1 MVKLVH
7 GGDIYSARERIQGI
21 ILDFSANINP
31 LGLPDS
37 VKSALVERL
46 DDFALYPD
54 PLCRELVQKIA
65 ESEQIAP
72 AHILCAN
79 GAAELIFRLVQA
91 IRPRCALVVAPT
103 FAEYEQALNGCGCRI
118 EYHLLKE
125 EQDFVLDDSVLEKIH
140 PHTGIVFLCNPNN
153 PTGQLVDQKLLERIL
168 VRCSSCGALLVV
180 DECFRDFLEDSDV
193 NSMKGWV
200 EEFPNLLI
208 LRAFTKH
215 FAMAGLRLGYCLCA
229 NPPLLE
235 RMTGLGQPWGVSVPA
250 QIAGVAALSD
260 TDYLRRTR
268 ELIAQERDYLKQQ
281 LGKLPVRVIGSQA
294 NYIFFHAPEDSEQKD
309 SLAVALEQDGI
320 LIRSCDNYYGMP
332 KGYYR
337 IAVRSHADNQK
348 LVEAMERFFAPPI
361 QPVEAQTVTL
371 TAPPPEEL
379 PATEEPTALT
389 SQEQPDVSDES
400 QSSSPSGE
408 PLVEPAAS
416 AAEDTAENVTDSSTA
431 DTTAAAEAEPPLK
444 VPQQDSRT
452 LPSAEQKRQYR
463 FLRDKQKRYEW
474 EDED

>member
-7 GGDIYSARERIQGI
+7 GGDIYSARERIQGT

-37 VKSALVERL
+37 VKSALMERL

-72 AHILCAN
+72 EHILCAN

-91 IRPRCALVVAPT
+91 IRPRCALVIAPT
-103 FAEYEQALNGCGCRI
+103 FAEYEQALNGCSCRI

-180 DECFRDFLEDSDV
+180 DECFRDFLEDCDG

-235 RMTGLGQPWGVSVPA
+235 RMAGLGQPWGVSVPA

-268 ELIAQERDYLKQQ
+268 ELIAQERGYLKQQ

-294 NYIFFHAPEDSEQKD
+294 NYIFFHAPEDSEREN
-309 SLAVALEQDGI
+309 SLAAALEQDGI

-348 LVEAMERFFAPPI
+348 LVEAMERFFVPPI
-361 QPVEAQTVTL
+361 QPAEAQTVTL
-371 TAPPPEEL
+371 TAPQPDEPKEES
-379 PATEEPTALT
+379 PSVKIE
-389 SQEQPDVSDES
+389 EQPAASDES
-400 QSSSPSGE
+400 GLPSDE
-408 PLVEPAAS
+408 PFVEPTS
-416 AAEDTAENVTDSSTA
+416 FAAEDAANQATDPAVADAVADAVAET
-431 DTTAAAEAEPPLK
+431 EPPLK
-444 VPQQDSRT
+444 VPQQDRQT
-452 LPSAEQKRQYR
+452 PPSAEQKRQYR

>member
-7 GGDIYSARERIQGI
+7 GGDIYSARERIQGT

-37 VKSALVERL
+37 VKSALMERL

-72 AHILCAN
+72 EHILCAN

-103 FAEYEQALNGCGCRI
+103 FAEYEQALNGCSCRV

-125 EQDFVLDDSVLEKIH
+125 EQDFVLDDLVLEKIH

-180 DECFRDFLEDSDV
+180 DECFRDFLEDCDG

-235 RMTGLGQPWGVSVPA
+235 RMAGLGQPWGVSVPA

-268 ELIAQERDYLKQQ
+268 ELIAQERGYLKQQ

-294 NYIFFHAPEDSEQKD
+294 NYIFFHAPEDSERAN
-309 SLAVALEQDGI
+309 SLAAALEQDGI

-348 LVEAMERFFAPPI
+348 LVEAMERFFAMPI

-371 TAPPPEEL
+371 TAPQPDEPKEES
-379 PATEEPTALT
+379 PSVKIE
-389 SQEQPDVSDES
+389 EQPAASDES
-400 QSSSPSGE
+400 GLPSDE
-408 PLVEPAAS
+408 PLVEPTS
-416 AAEDTAENVTDSSTA
+416 FAAEDAA
-431 DTTAAAEAEPPLK
+431 DQAADPAVADDAAAEAEPPLK

>member
-7 GGDIYSARERIQGI
+7 GGDIYSAKERIQGT

-37 VKSALVERL
+37 VKSALMERL

-72 AHILCAN
+72 EHILCAN

-103 FAEYEQALNGCGCRI
+103 FAEYEQALNGCSCRI

-180 DECFRDFLEDSDV
+180 DECFRDFLEDCDG

-235 RMTGLGQPWGVSVPA
+235 RMAGLGQPWGVSVPA

-268 ELIAQERDYLKQQ
+268 ELIAQERGYLKQQ

-294 NYIFFHAPEDSEQKD
+294 NYIFFHTPEDSEREN
-309 SLAVALEQDGI
+309 SLAAALEQDGI

-348 LVEAMERFFAPPI
+348 LVEAMERFFAMPI
-361 QPVEAQTVTL
+361 QPAEAQTVTL
-371 TAPPPEEL
+371 TAPQPDEPKEES
-379 PATEEPTALT
+379 PSVKIE
-389 SQEQPDVSDES
+389 EQPAASDES
-400 QSSSPSGE
+400 GLPSDE
-408 PLVEPAAS
+408 PLVEPTS
-416 AAEDTAENVTDSSTA
+416 FAAEDAANQATDPAVADAVAET
-431 DTTAAAEAEPPLK
+431 EPPLK
-444 VPQQDSRT
+444 VPQQDRQT
-452 LPSAEQKRQYR
+452 PPSAEQKRQYR

>member
-7 GGDIYSARERIQGI
+7 GGDIYSARERIQGT

-37 VKSALVERL
+37 VKSALMERL

-72 AHILCAN
+72 EHILCAN

-103 FAEYEQALNGCGCRI
+103 FAEYEQALNGCSCRI
-118 EYHLLKE
+118 EYHLLKQ

-180 DECFRDFLEDSDV
+180 DECFRDFLEDCDG

-200 EEFPNLLI
+200 EKFPNLLI

-235 RMTGLGQPWGVSVPA
+235 RMAGLGQPWGVSVPA

-294 NYIFFHAPEDSEQKD
+294 NYIFFHAPEDSEREN
-309 SLAVALEQDGI
+309 SLAAALEQDGI

-348 LVEAMERFFAPPI
+348 LVEAMEHFFAMPI

-371 TAPPPEEL
+371 TAPQPEEPEEEA
-379 PATEEPTALT
+379 PALQSE
-389 SQEQPDVSDES
+389 EQPAASNES
-400 QSSSPSGE
+400 GSPSDE
-408 PLVEPAAS
+408 PLVEPTS
-416 AAEDTAENVTDSSTA
+416 FAAEDAADQATDPAVA
-431 DTTAAAEAEPPLK
+431 DAAAETEPPLK
-444 VPQQDSRT
+444 VPQQDRQT
-452 LPSAEQKRQYR
+452 PPSAEQKRQYR

>member
-7 GGDIYSARERIQGI
+7 GGDIYSAKERIQGT

-37 VKSALVERL
+37 VKSALMERL

-72 AHILCAN
+72 EHILCAN

-103 FAEYEQALNGCGCRI
+103 FAEYEQALNGCSCRV

-180 DECFRDFLEDSDV
+180 DECFRDFLEDCDG
-193 NSMKGWV
+193 NSMKSWV

-235 RMTGLGQPWGVSVPA
+235 RMAGLGQPWGVSVPA

-294 NYIFFHAPEDSEQKD
+294 NYIFFHAPEDSEREN
-309 SLAVALEQDGI
+309 SLATALEQDGI

-348 LVEAMERFFAPPI
+348 LVEAMEHFFAMPI

-371 TAPPPEEL
+371 TAPQPEES
-379 PATEEPTALT
+379 EEAPVLK
-389 SQEQPDVSDES
+389 SEEQPAASDES
-400 QSSSPSGE
+400 GSPSDE
-408 PLVEPAAS
+408 PLVEPTS
-416 AAEDTAENVTDSSTA
+416 FAAEDAADQATDPAVA
-431 DTTAAAEAEPPLK
+431 DAAAETEPPLK
-444 VPQQDSRT
+444 VPQQDHQT
-452 LPSAEQKRQYR
+452 PPSAEQKRQYR

>member
-1 MVKLVH
+1 MILPSIPTLFAGNWSKKL
-7 GGDIYSARERIQGI
+7 Q
-21 ILDFSANINP
+21 NP
-31 LGLPDS
+31 
-37 VKSALVERL
+37 R
-46 DDFALYPD
+46 
-54 PLCRELVQKIA
+54 
-65 ESEQIAP
+65 QIAP
-72 AHILCAN
+72 EHILCAN

-103 FAEYEQALNGCGCRI
+103 FAEYEQALNGCSCRV

-180 DECFRDFLEDSDV
+180 DECFRDFLEDCDG

-235 RMTGLGQPWGVSVPA
+235 RMAGLGQPWGVSVPA

-260 TDYLRRTR
+260 TDYLHRTR

-281 LGKLPVRVIGSQA
+281 LSKLPVRVIGSQA
-294 NYIFFHAPEDSEQKD
+294 NVHLLSRSRRFRAGEFTCCRTRAGRHFDSQ
-309 SLAVALEQDGI
+309 LRQLLRNAQGLLPHCRALPCRQSEAGGGNGALFCSAYPAGRGADGH
-320 LIRSCDNYYGMP
+320 LDC
-332 KGYYR
+332 
-337 IAVRSHADNQK
+337 
-348 LVEAMERFFAPPI
+348 
-361 QPVEAQTVTL
+361 
-371 TAPPPEEL
+371 
-379 PATEEPTALT
+379 
-389 SQEQPDVSDES
+389 
-400 QSSSPSGE
+400 
-408 PLVEPAAS
+408 
-416 AAEDTAENVTDSSTA
+416 
-431 DTTAAAEAEPPLK
+431 TAAG
-444 VPQQDSRT
+444 
-452 LPSAEQKRQYR
+452 
-463 FLRDKQKRYEW
+463 
-474 EDED
+474 

>member
-1 MVKLVH
+1 MTQLTH
-7 GGDIYSARERIQGI
+7 GGDWAGYRAQYGHDA
-21 ILDFSANINP
+21 LDFSANVSP
-31 LGLPDS
+31 LGLPQG
-37 VKSALVERL
+37 VANAIAAALPHADR
-46 DDFALYPD
+46 YPD
-54 PLCRELVQKIA
+54 PLCRALRAKLAPHEGIPA
-65 ESEQIAP
+65 ES
-72 AHILCAN
+72 ILCGN
-79 GAAELIFRLVQA
+79 GAADLIFRLVWA
-91 IRPRCALVVAPT
+91 AKPRTALVTAPT
-103 FAEYEQALNGCGCRI
+103 FAEYAAALESAGCAVRRHFLQA
-118 EYHLLKE
+118 EV
-125 EQDFVLDDSVLEKIH
+125 DFAVTDSILSSITPEVDM
-140 PHTGIVFLCNPNN
+140 VFLCQPNN
-153 PTGQLVDQKLLERIL
+153 PTGQLTPLPLVERIL
-168 VRCSSCGALLVV
+168 RRCEACGALLVV
-180 DECFRDFLEDSDV
+180 DECFRDFLEDCDG

-235 RMTGLGQPWGVSVPA
+235 RMAGLGQPWGVSVPA

-294 NYIFFHAPEDSEQKD
+294 NYIFFHAPEDSEREN
-309 SLAVALEQDGI
+309 SLAAALEQDGI

-348 LVEAMERFFAPPI
+348 LVEAMERFFVPPI

-371 TAPPPEEL
+371 TAPQPDEPKEES
-379 PATEEPTALT
+379 PSVKIE
-389 SQEQPDVSDES
+389 EQPAASDES
-400 QSSSPSGE
+400 GSPSDE
-408 PLVEPAAS
+408 PLVEPTS
-416 AAEDTAENVTDSSTA
+416 FAAEDAA
-431 DTTAAAEAEPPLK
+431 DQATNPAVADAAAETEPPLK
-444 VPQQDSRT
+444 VPQQDRQT
-452 LPSAEQKRQYR
+452 PPSAEQKRQYR

>member
-7 GGDIYSARERIQGI
+7 GGDIYSAKERIQGT

-37 VKSALVERL
+37 VKSALMERL

-72 AHILCAN
+72 EHILCAN

-103 FAEYEQALNGCGCRI
+103 FAEYEQALNGCSCRV

-180 DECFRDFLEDSDV
+180 DECFRDFLEDCDG
-193 NSMKGWV
+193 NSMKSWV

-235 RMTGLGQPWGVSVPA
+235 RMAGLGQPWGVSVPA

-294 NYIFFHAPEDSEQKD
+294 NYIFFHTPEDFEQEN
-309 SLAVALEQDGI
+309 SLAAALEQDGI

-348 LVEAMERFFAPPI
+348 LVEAMEHFFAIPI

-371 TAPPPEEL
+371 TAPQPEEAPVLKSEEQSAASNKSGL
-379 PATEEPTALT
+379 PSDEPFVEPT
-389 SQEQPDVSDES
+389 SF
-400 QSSSPSGE
+400 
-408 PLVEPAAS
+408 
-416 AAEDTAENVTDSSTA
+416 AAEDAANQATDPAVADAVAET
-431 DTTAAAEAEPPLK
+431 EPPLK
-444 VPQQDSRT
+444 VPQQDRQT
-452 LPSAEQKRQYR
+452 PPSAEQKRQYR

>member
-7 GGDIYSARERIQGI
+7 GGDIYSARERIQGT

-37 VKSALVERL
+37 VKSALMERL

-72 AHILCAN
+72 EHILCAN

-103 FAEYEQALNGCGCRI
+103 FAEYEQALNGCSCRI

-180 DECFRDFLEDSDV
+180 DECFRDFLEDCDG

-235 RMTGLGQPWGVSVPA
+235 RMAGLGQPWGVSVPA

-268 ELIAQERDYLKQQ
+268 ELIAQERGYLKQQ

-294 NYIFFHAPEDSEQKD
+294 NYIFFHAPEGSEREN
-309 SLAVALEQDGI
+309 SLATALEQDGI

-348 LVEAMERFFAPPI
+348 LVEAMERFFAMPI
-361 QPVEAQTVTL
+361 QPDE
-371 TAPPPEEL
+371 PKEES
-379 PATEEPTALT
+379 PSVKIE
-389 SQEQPDVSDES
+389 EQPAASDES
-400 QSSSPSGE
+400 GLPSDE
-408 PLVEPAAS
+408 PLVEPTS
-416 AAEDTAENVTDSSTA
+416 FAAEDAANQATDPAVADAVADAVAET
-431 DTTAAAEAEPPLK
+431 EPPLK
-444 VPQQDSRT
+444 VPQQDRQT
-452 LPSAEQKRQYR
+452 PPSAEQKRQYR

>member
-7 GGDIYSARERIQGI
+7 GGDIYSARERIQGT

-37 VKSALVERL
+37 VKSALMERL

-72 AHILCAN
+72 EHILCAN

-103 FAEYEQALNGCGCRI
+103 FAEYEQALNGCSCRV

-180 DECFRDFLEDSDV
+180 DECFRDFLEDCDG
-193 NSMKGWV
+193 NSMKSWV

-235 RMTGLGQPWGVSVPA
+235 RMAGLGQPWGVSVPA

-281 LGKLPVRVIGSQA
+281 LSKLPVLVIGSQA
-294 NYIFFHAPEDSEQKD
+294 NYIFFHAPEDSEREN
-309 SLAVALEQDGI
+309 SLATALEQDGI

-348 LVEAMERFFAPPI
+348 LVEAMEHFFAMPI

-371 TAPPPEEL
+371 TAPQPEEAPVLKSEEQSAASNKSGL
-379 PATEEPTALT
+379 P
-389 SQEQPDVSDES
+389 SDES
-400 QSSSPSGE
+400 F
-408 PLVEPAAS
+408 VEPTS
-416 AAEDTAENVTDSSTA
+416 FAAEDAADQATDPAVADAVAET
-431 DTTAAAEAEPPLK
+431 EPPLK
-444 VPQQDSRT
+444 VPQQDRQT
-452 LPSAEQKRQYR
+452 PPSAEQKRQYR